1 MSQASGG
8 KNQQQVFWTRAEL
21 QQLLSLYST
30 RVANG
35 DWRDYAIDHKKG
47 VAVFSVFRHTMERPQ
62 FQVAKKPQGQ
72 LYEVW
77 QGPQRLKRAG
87 TLQGALEVFE
97 KKARLRVVS

>member
-1 MSQASGG
+1 MSQGSG
-8 KNQQQVFWTRAEL
+8 KNTQQVFWTRAEL
-21 QQLLSLYST
+21 QQLLNLYST

-47 VAVFSVFRHTMERPQ
+47 VAVFSVFRHTMERPM
-62 FQVAKKPQGQ
+62 FSIAKKPQGQ
-72 LYEVW
+72 IYEVW

-87 TLQGALEVFE
+87 TLKGALEVFE